1 MEWLSQKTSIAG
13 IEISNWALVLAAL
26 IMYRVFTRCP
36 SKQATHTIAAS
47 VAITTKVR
55 SPLDMANLTATVRLH

>member
-26 IMYRVFTRCP
+26 IMLLVIFAQM
-36 SKQATHTIAAS
+36 K
-47 VAITTKVR
+47 
-55 SPLDMANLTATVRLH
+55 